1 MGGSWQSVLENRAV
15 DVYLQYLTTGELPA
29 PPNIDAKLE
38 VLDAKIANE
47 TRMFVK
53 VQLLQEKRDLTA
65 PTVTPEALEEAFVKH
80 VGGFSERNGIAYV
93 TWREMGVPA
102 NVLKRAGLKPAGS
115 KLAPDDPHRI
125 RPYTPRRVWSEE
137 EKAEYIAFYD
147 TNGKGATAEKYGG
160 TMSATAQRYYGFKSD
175 ARKAAGLPPRSKHAN
190 KATSA

>member
-1 MGGSWQSVLENRAV
+1 MGGAWQSTLENRAV
-15 DVYLQYLTTGELPA
+15 DTYLLYVTTGELPV
-29 PPNIDAKLE
+29 PPNIDARVE

-102 NVLKRAGLKPAGS
+102 NVLKRAGLKAAS
-115 KLAPDDPHRI
+115 TSTSTRTYK
-125 RPYTPRRVWSEE
+125 PRRVWS
-137 EKAEYIAFYD
+137 ADDRVEYIAFYD
-147 TNGKGATAEKYGG
+147 ANGKEATAEKYGG
-160 TMSATAQRYYGFKSD
+160 TVGATQQRYYGFKSD
-175 ARKAAGLPPRSKHAN
+175 ARRKAGLPPRSKPKNAG